1 MIEEYERKKKIIEQE
16 KRKKAEAER
25 RAQEEI
31 DREKAERRSS
41 HEQIQRN
48 DRDQKFHERKVE
60 ARVSELFLWDSI
72 FFSTFLS

>member
-48 DRDQKFHERKVE
+48 DRDQKCHERKVE
-60 ARVSELFLWDSI
+60 GRVTMSLFVPKIIIIHHSY
-72 FFSTFLS
+72 